1 MNQADIENKVNN
13 SYIVCLSPQIGKNNV
28 NPDDTF
34 DIMAYLYCEHNGHT
48 ILNYTLFIRV
58 EDLNY
63 FCDTQVEEY
72 GGNYFGYTTI
82 NQTRNYFYVRY
93 NDEDDN
99 RTFFEQVPFYD
110 TNVIVFDSN
119 YIEVSETSYPNIS
132 HCNYP
137 NGLISIK
144 GMVEGTIKITTYS
157 YHFMTHFLY
166 LNSESFESGN
176 IPIKIPE
183 DKSWTVISPNI
194 VGNIIIGGEC
204 ICGNVK
210 DFLTYLQSAKTC
222 GQKLSLSNET
232 ALKLYILNDDKKYTN
247 KLDELKNNLY
257 EVFEADQ
264 PLNIQII
271 NLIDEEGKIIYR

>member
-1 MNQADIENKVNN
+1 MNQADIEFRVNN

-34 DIMAYLYCEHNGHT
+34 DIMAYIYGEYNGHN
-48 ILNYTLFIRV
+48 ILTLFIRV
-58 EDLNY
+58 EDLDY

-72 GGNYFGYTTI
+72 GGKYFGYTTI
-82 NQTRNYFYVRY
+82 NQTRNYFYMLY

-99 RTFFEQVPFYD
+99 RTVLEQVPFD
-110 TNVIVFDSN
+110 EISNVIVFDSN

-157 YHFMTHFLY
+157 KHFMTHFLY
-166 LNSESFESGN
+166 LNSESFEASN

-222 GQKLSLSNET
+222 RQKLSLSNET

-247 KLDELKNNLY
+247 KLDELKINLY

-271 NLIDEEGKIIYR
+271 NLIDEEGKIIYK